1 MTRGIGDSM
10 ALKRACHDNRIH
22 SKLAPEGK
30 QARAIYDAVE
40 QARVEAIGSRAM
52 LGVADNIGS
61 MLEDKYAKANLADVK
76 DQADAP
82 IEEAIALMVREKLT
96 GRPAPKSGER
106 MVNLWRKWVEEKA
119 SADLDGLAAKLD
131 DQNAFAR
138 VVRDMLASMEM
149 AEELGD
155 DQESED
161 TEDSDDDQPQGEE
174 KSEEGGEDDSGSD
187 DSQSEDA
194 EPSAE
199 DQEAGETDA
208 ADATSDEMTDEDDPD
223 AETPGE
229 AKRPDNPFTN
239 LPKEI
244 DYKVFSTAFDETV
257 GAEELC
263 EEEELDRLRA
273 FLDKQLSNLQGVVG
287 RLANRLQRRLMAQ
300 QNRSWDFDL
309 EEGYLDPARLVRVV
323 IDPMQPLSFK
333 QERDT
338 KFRDTVVTLVLDNSG
353 SMRGR
358 PITVAATC
366 ADILARTLERCGV
379 SVEILGFTTRAWKGG
394 QAREKWLKDG
404 KPPNPGRLNDLR
416 HIIYKSAD
424 MPWRRA
430 RRNLGLMMREGLLK
444 ENIDGEALLWAHNR
458 LIARPEQRKILMMI
472 SDGAPVDDSTLSV
485 NPGNYLERHL
495 RAVIELIE
503 SRSPVELLA
512 IGIGH
517 DVTRYYRRAVT
528 IVDAEELAGAMTEQL
543 ASLFGEESA
552 TRHPPRRPAA
562 RRMTP
567 PSLRLRNWLGG
578 FAALALISVLG
589 LANSGD
595 AGSAPLDRITVNARP
610 ITQFRIGRDE
620 RQFGPLE
627 FVGGLEMTANSRHFG
642 AISAFRFTSPGS
654 NFVGVADTGFW
665 FFGKLVHDAAQ
676 KPAGIAD
683 FRMEQMVDASGQ
695 TFARKWEVDAEGL
708 AVKDGIATVGFERN
722 HRIAQFRIEPGK
734 MGPAIRNLDFLVPVG

>member
-1 MTRGIGDSM
+1 MAGPGDNTRNKSKTGSEADSFKRAVTVCMRAIAGDKDLEVGFAKDRPALAGSRARLPELPKKASKADIAVTRGLGDSM
-10 ALKRACHDNRIH
+10 ALKRACHDTRIH
-22 SKLAPEGK
+22 TRLAPEGK

-52 LGVADNIGS
+52 QGVADNIGS
-61 MLEDKYAKANLADVK
+61 MLEDKYARANLIDVK
-76 DQADAP
+76 DKADAP
-82 IEEAIALMVREKLT
+82 IEEALALMVREKLT
-96 GRPAPKSGER
+96 GRTVPKSGER
-106 MVNLWRKWVEEKA
+106 LVDLWRPWVEEKA
-119 SADLDGLAAKLD
+119 SADLNGLSAKLD
-131 DQNAFAR
+131 DQQAFAR
-138 VVRDMLASMEM
+138 VVREMLASMEM

-155 DQESED
+155 DQE
-161 TEDSDDDQPQGEE
+161 TEDSEDNDDNQPQGEE
-174 KSEEGGEDDSGSD
+174 QSEEGGEDDSGSEQ
-187 DSQSEDA
+187 SQSDDTEASSDD
-194 EPSAE
+194 EQSAE
-199 DQEAGETDA
+199 TEAS
-208 ADATSDEMTDEDDPD
+208 DATADDLSDDDDAD

-229 AKRPDNPFTN
+229 ARRNDNPFTN
-239 LPKEI
+239 LSKEI
-244 DYKVFSTAFDETV
+244 DYKVFTTAFDETV
-257 GAEELC
+257 GAEDLC

-273 FLDKQLSNLQGVVG
+273 FLDKQLANLSGVVG

-394 QAREKWLKDG
+394 QAREKWLKEG

-424 MPWRRA
+424 HPWRRA

-503 SRSPVELLA
+503 TRSPVELLA

-543 ASLFGEESA
+543 ASLFGEES
-552 TRHPPRRPAA
+552 TRNTRRGGM
-562 RRMTP
+562 RR
-567 PSLRLRNWLGG
+567 
-578 FAALALISVLG
+578 
-589 LANSGD
+589 
-595 AGSAPLDRITVNARP
+595 AG
-610 ITQFRIGRDE
+610 
-620 RQFGPLE
+620 
-627 FVGGLEMTANSRHFG
+627 
-642 AISAFRFTSPGS
+642 
-654 NFVGVADTGFW
+654 
-665 FFGKLVHDAAQ
+665 
-676 KPAGIAD
+676 
-683 FRMEQMVDASGQ
+683 
-695 TFARKWEVDAEGL
+695 
-708 AVKDGIATVGFERN
+708 
-722 HRIAQFRIEPGK
+722 
-734 MGPAIRNLDFLVPVG
+734 